1 MKKRSM
7 QPQAQKATHPINP
20 LLTTYSSPLVT
31 LLNAISRISDA
42 PEKTVTKSEKALKP
56 LFARQPE
63 QPKCNAQ
70 TEDNPEYRSAAAA
83 YAAAVF
89 IFRHDFRENE
99 HAAAGAKESDHP
111 N

>member
-1 MKKRSM
+1 LKKEACSRRPKR
-7 QPQAQKATHPINP
+7 QPILLPPI
-20 LLTTYSSPLVT
+20 LTTYSSPLVT

-42 PEKTVTKSEKALKP
+42 PEKTVSKSEKAQKP

-63 QPKCNAQ
+63 QPKCNDQ

-89 IFRHDFRENE
+89 IIRHDFLENE